1 MKFIT
6 YLAVFMLYVSTHAQ
20 DYNPTPQTWIIDAE
34 QVACENNEQ
43 IQCYLVK
50 FPGKKEFEIFNDQI
64 EGFSFEPGY
73 QYTVVVK
80 QQLKTPPIKA
90 DESIFKYVLV
100 KMNSKKAVK
109 SEALSNAVSAISSSK
124 SNAKTIEVNFETVP
138 CGNGKQ
144 CLLVKEQGKKEFEI
158 FDKSIY
164 GFNYEAGNT
173 YVLSVKD
180 ASDGNYFLATEII
193 KKKVKEIN
201 QKNEINTSNSEQSVQ
216 NKGKVTISTGTIYNS
231 GLDGRWYLRKMKED
245 ETASF
250 TTEDNVIYIDINTFA
265 DKISGF
271 ASCNVFEG
279 ILRSDNQTTFLLD
292 GINQN
297 FKSCGYIKLENMFLN
312 RLKEVNKFERKGNT
326 LILSKDWKY
335 VMEFSSDNT
344 LPTPKKYEPVVIT
357 ETNIKESSSTY
368 TTTVTPSNITP
379 VMPKQ
384 DSDELLKAQ
393 QEKEK
398 KEKELAEL
406 KKQIEQ
412 KNKDESAKLKKL
424 EEENLQKQKEIDA
437 MKKQLETPVVT
448 EQKHTKSTSETVETK
463 KASKEMDA
471 DENKPSDEENAE
483 LKKKKVNDYVIT
495 TFVKNASL
503 KDIPE
508 PEFPNRPYYLDGNEL
523 VKLERAEANFAAKA
537 KGIYRGVDFQVQV
550 MKEESPIQFL
560 KTNLPRFFI
569 QITDEDI
576 DPYDVIDLC
585 KADRIGK
592 GRRNFTYAGKKY
604 GGRVKDVTGKL
615 VQLEFKKI
623 SKGVYEIIIEGDIQQ
638 GEYAFLPIV
647 KTDNSLSSTNSI
659 KANCFGIVDP
669 E

>member
-1 MKFIT
+1 MKFVT
-6 YLAVFMLYVSTHAQ
+6 FLAAFIFCTFTHGQ
-20 DYNPTPQTWIIDAE
+20 DYNPTPQTWMVDADY
-34 QVACENNEQ
+34 VACENNPTAN
-43 IQCYLVK
+43 CFLVK
-50 FPGKKEFEIFNDQI
+50 FPGKKEFEIFNEKI
-64 EGFSFEPGY
+64 EGFSFEPGF
-73 QYTVVVK
+73 QYTIVVK

-100 KMNSKKAVK
+100 KINSKKAVK
-109 SEALSNAVSAISSSK
+109 SESVSNTISTTSSSK

-144 CLLVKEQGKKEFEI
+144 CMLVKEQGKKEFEI
-158 FDKSIY
+158 FDKTIY
-164 GFNYEAGNT
+164 GFNYEAGNS

-180 ASDGNYFLATEII
+180 ADDGNYYLATEIS
-193 KKKVKEIN
+193 KKKIKDIN
-201 QKNEINTSNSEQSVQ
+201 QKTDINLSNSEQPVQ
-216 NKGKVTISTGTIYNS
+216 NKGKVSVSSSNTYNS
-231 GLDGRWYLRKMKED
+231 VLDGRWYLRKMKED

-250 TTEDNVIYIDINTFA
+250 TTEDNVIYIDVNTFA

-279 ILRSDNQTTFLLD
+279 ILRSDNLTTFLID

-297 FKSCGYIKLENMFLN
+297 FKSCGYLKLENMFLS

-335 VMEFSSDNT
+335 VMEFTSDNIS
-344 LPTPKKYEPVVIT
+344 PTPKKYEPVVIT
-357 ETNIKESSSTY
+357 ETNIQESISTY
-368 TTTVTPSNITP
+368 TTTVTPAGTTP
-379 VMPKQ
+379 STSKN
-384 DSDELLKAQ
+384 DADELLKAQ

-398 KEKELAEL
+398 NEKELADL
-406 KKQIEQ
+406 KKQMEQ
-412 KNKDESAKLKKL
+412 KNKDEAAKLKKL
-424 EEENLQKQKEIDA
+424 EEENLKKQKEIEA

-448 EQKHTKSTSETVETK
+448 EQKSTKSTSEKVETNK
-463 KASKEMDA
+463 TSKQVDA
-471 DENKPSDEENAE
+471 DESKPIDNDNAE
-483 LKKKKVNDYVIT
+483 LKQKKVNDYVIT
-495 TFVKNASL
+495 TFVKNPSL
-503 KDIPE
+503 KNIPE

-537 KGIYRGVDFQVQV
+537 KGIYRGVDYQVQV

-560 KTNLPRFFI
+560 KNNLPRFFI

-623 SKGVYEIIIEGDIQQ
+623 SKGIYEIIIEGDIEQ

-647 KTDNSLSSTNSI
+647 KTDNSLTSTNSI
-659 KANCFGIVDP
+659 KANCFGIVSP